1 MGAKTGPEKGYSLSA
16 LAKMMGVDR
25 RTLAARLAGVSPLKQ
40 SSREKLYRLSD
51 AVRGFIAMP
60 LQGAEETDVLRASR
74 QRKSAAEA
82 GLAELKL
89 GRESGEL
96 MPQREAF
103 AHAFKLFRAMHVR
116 LGVRLPREIAGQL
129 YRAQSEAQVSDVLR
143 REVERAFDELK
154 ADQEAF
160 ISRAEEAAAELA
172 GGEAAASA
180 PGP

>member
-1 MGAKTGPEKGYSLSA
+1 MGAHTGPEEGYSLSA
-16 LAKMMGVDR
+16 LARLMGVDR

-96 MPQREAF
+96 MSQREAF
-103 AHAFKLFRAMHVR
+103 AHVFKLFRAMHVR
-116 LGVRLPREIAGQL
+116 LGVRMPHEISAQL
-129 YRAQSEAQVSDVLR
+129 YRAQSEAAVADVLR
-143 REVERAFDELK
+143 REVERAFGELK
-154 ADQEAF
+154 ADQEGF
-160 ISRAEEAAAELA
+160 ITKAEEAAQDE
-172 GGEAAASA
+172 
-180 PGP
+180 